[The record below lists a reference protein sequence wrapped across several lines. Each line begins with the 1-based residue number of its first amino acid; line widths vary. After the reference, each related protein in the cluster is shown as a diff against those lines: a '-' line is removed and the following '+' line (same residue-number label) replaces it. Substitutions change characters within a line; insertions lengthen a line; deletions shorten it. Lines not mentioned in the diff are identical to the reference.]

1 MKKFKNLALICLLLS
16 TTGCELNF
24 LNIVDS
30 TTNSTINST
39 TTKNSVSD
47 KKVEYLITIKT
58 MANVRVNDVEVNIY
72 DGETLI
78 EKAVTD
84 FIGNVE
90 VELPKK
96 ELTVKLTN
104 LPKGMCELEE
114 GYKLNGKGGNV
125 LFQVGSSVIEEKIP
139 SNKKFK
145 LGDIMYDFEFTD
157 TKGNEYSLADTLK
170 TKDLVLI
177 NFWYSGCGPCQMEFP
192 NFNLGYEFFSDRV
205 EYFVMSI
212 DPNDTI
218 SVIERYMKINNINF
232 PMGRDEN
239 NMYDHFDFNNYVPAT
254 VLVNKYGIITFL
266 EVGSITSEDVF
277 IELLEE
283 NLKF

>member
-1 MKKFKNLALICLLLS
+1 
-16 TTGCELNF
+16 
-24 LNIVDS
+24 
-30 TTNSTINST
+30 
-39 TTKNSVSD
+39 
-47 KKVEYLITIKT
+47 
-58 MANVRVNDVEVNIY
+58 VNDVEVNIY

-177 NFWYSGCGPCQMEFP
+177 NFWASWCDPCKMEFA

-212 DPNDTI
+212 DPMDTI
-218 SVIERYMKINNINF
+218 SVIERYMKVNNINF
-232 PMGRDEN
+232 PMGRDVN
-239 NMYDHFDFNNYVPAT
+239 NVYDHFNNYAPDIVVPVT
-254 VLVNKYGIITFL
+254 VLVNKYGIIKFF
-266 EVGSITSEDVF
+266 EVGAITSEDDF